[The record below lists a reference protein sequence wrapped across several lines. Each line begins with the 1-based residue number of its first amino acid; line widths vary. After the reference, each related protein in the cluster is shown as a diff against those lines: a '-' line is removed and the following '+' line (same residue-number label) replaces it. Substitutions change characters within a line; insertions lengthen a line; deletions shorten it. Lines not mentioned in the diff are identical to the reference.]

1 MCRDVYGS
9 YHMTVDTETA
19 LGIAAIE
26 RVERQKAETAAIKAA
41 AAAAALERV
50 EKQMAVE
57 AATKAAAEAAAK
69 TALEA
74 EKTRQWLA
82 SDSMNLGI
90 SSPVPPPPMGSGG
103 VSLCVSCN
111 RERRL

>member
-1 MCRDVYGS
+1 
-9 YHMTVDTETA
+9 MTVDTETA